1 MEALA
6 RWAQTYPSVTTM
18 RDCVITVGWR
28 SEYCHVDPTSHLFL
42 ALKMES
48 GAAGGIL
55 LIDAVAPAI
64 RTSDH
69 RLKPITV
76 VGIEGWRLL

>member
-1 MEALA
+1 M
-6 RWAQTYPSVTTM
+6 
-18 RDCVITVGWR
+18 
-28 SEYCHVDPTSHLFL
+28 DPTNHLFP

-48 GAAGGIL
+48 GAVSGIL

-64 RTSDH
+64 RTCDY

-76 VGIEGWRLL
+76 VGIEGVEIAVRIWSSCYD